1 MVSRISPDTSR
12 ALVLR
17 RTRGAASRR
26 KIDGQRDAIEAP
38 TDCSNCWKV
47 LFMRRE
53 IRLQRPRRGDEEQ
66 HRAVTKYI
74 AGFLMLGRYIQ
85 WGNAVLGPHIASMHK
100 WKRVRGHG
108 SERRSEGET
117 PSRAPCIDWSKF

>member
-1 MVSRISPDTSR
+1 
-12 ALVLR
+12 
-17 RTRGAASRR
+17 
-26 KIDGQRDAIEAP
+26 
-38 TDCSNCWKV
+38 
-47 LFMRRE
+47 MRRE

-100 WKRVRGHG
+100 WKRVRRHG
-108 SERRSEGET
+108 SERRFSNPRGLVRLHVIILERLPIAQFEPVAKET
-117 PSRAPCIDWSKF
+117 AARLVGQIITETRSVRSATTSMTDWL